1 MLVHPGDIVVAD
13 GDGVIVVPLD
23 LAEDWLTSAPG
34 TAQRQGVAARQVREA
49 RARTRGDSEVS
60 EVYPRLRRRVRGY
73 RGGHCAGEMLLETIE
88 AAIQAHDVQTG
99 RWCLASA
106 PESASMHHIQ
116 HDPLPPE
123 DRFFTIEKP
132 LEVSNISGIVA
143 DGKAHLHMTV
153 GYRDEWALAG
163 HLEPGSEVLYLA
175 EVVLLKF
182 NGLQLDRHYDE
193 ERKIKLLGAK
203 R

>member
-1 MLVHPGDIVVAD
+1 MFTQGYA
-13 GDGVIVVPLD
+13 GAFEVIVVGI
-23 LAEDWLTSAPG
+23 AP
-34 TAQRQGVAARQVREA
+34 
-49 RARTRGDSEVS
+49 
-60 EVYPRLRRRVRGY
+60 
-73 RGGHCAGEMLLETIE
+73 GEMLLETIE
-88 AAIQAHDVQTG
+88 AAIQAHDVQNGAVVSGIGT
-99 RWCLASA
+99 LKV
-106 PESASMHHIQ
+106 ASMHHIQ
-116 HDPLPPE
+116 HDRFPPE